1 MFANKEKNTTGRR
14 KSGSGENNIKAFLGV
29 GSEFEGRMVFNESM
43 RIDGTF
49 RGEISSEDLLVVGET
64 AKLQAEV
71 NVGSLII
78 SGHFQGNIKAKARVE
93 LRAPAQFDGNIETSA
108 ISIEDGVIFNGSI
121 KMSRCVEAEE
131 IEKSAASSQG
141 GN

>member
-1 MFANKEKNTTGRR
+1 
-14 KSGSGENNIKAFLGV
+14 
-29 GSEFEGRMVFNESM
+29 
-43 RIDGTF
+43 
-49 RGEISSEDLLVVGET
+49 LVVGET

-78 SGHFQGNIKAKARVE
+78 SGHFQGNIKAKTGVE
-93 LRAPAQFDGNIETSA
+93 LRVPAQFDGDIEAPA

-121 KMSRCVEAEE
+121 KMNRRVEGEK
-131 IEKSAASSQG
+131 IEKSAARSQE